1 MLLCRS
7 VSSFAAPT
15 GTVEL
20 LSFSTTRRLQPLFL
34 RLRSGKLE
42 ASLETAAAASELCF
56 RGEDEKQEQV
66 LEHVANNNCHRNEE
80 PELVG
85 RLTFRELLSGAAAF
99 PDHLLQRVEE
109 LGFKYLTQVQKEALP
124 VLLSGHDMILHA
136 QTGSGKTLAY
146 LLPIFSKVVPTRA
159 AVQAIVVVPT
169 RELGMQVLGVPSC
182 NHEIWVLRLKEKRSL
197 DCKVWVVKKL
207 CWCDL

>member
-1 MLLCRS
+1 MHASFVRCCGIRVERQIVSCSSSSSSSCCFEPAPCCNRRRLLLLCRS

-56 RGEDEKQEQV
+56 RGEDEKQEQG

-99 PDHLLQRVEE
+99 PDHLLQR
-109 LGFKYLTQVQKEALP
+109 
-124 VLLSGHDMILHA
+124 
-136 QTGSGKTLAY
+136 
-146 LLPIFSKVVPTRA
+146 
-159 AVQAIVVVPT
+159 
-169 RELGMQVLGVPSC
+169 
-182 NHEIWVLRLKEKRSL
+182 
-197 DCKVWVVKKL
+197 
-207 CWCDL
+207 